1 MFRNGEKEKN
11 FETWFHFS
19 VRLAELVLE
28 IQIIGWRGI
37 GESVQKPEEAGGDVG
52 ARISFVRSDP
62 RRHLNNEGGS
72 VHHRWDDIV
81 HEFLK
86 DIREL
91 LQHERHRDESYAQN
105 PINGKLQSFF
115 DAEKVDE
122 WPKHRR
128 DEVDN
133 HHEQEEVRRS
143 AVRWRG

>member
-1 MFRNGEKEKN
+1 MFRNGEKEI
-11 FETWFHFS
+11 FLETWFHFS
-19 VRLAELVLE
+19 VRLVEFVLE
-28 IQIIGWRGI
+28 VKVISTSSI
-37 GESVQKPEEAGGDVG
+37 GESVQQSEEAGGDVC

-91 LQHERHRDESYAQN
+91 LQHKRRRDESYAQN
-105 PINGKLQSFF
+105 PIDGELQSFF
-115 DAEKVDE
+115 DAQKVDE

-143 AVRWRG
+143 AIRWRS